1 MAYALQ
7 VIIDSL
13 SLGSFYALAALG
25 IGLLFGVLRLINFA
39 HGDFIT
45 AGAYALIVPSL
56 AVEAT
61 MFIGDFHFVPLI
73 ISVALIVVALAL
85 ISESLVFRPLRDASP
100 ATLMIGSF
108 ALGFII
114 QNLIMMFYGS
124 RAKSVGLWSDL
135 NFGVTI
141 IEGAQVPQLQLII
154 IFVTL
159 VTMAAL
165 VVFLK
170 RTPYGVQMRA
180 AAEDF
185 RMARMLGVNAIF
197 VIRLAV
203 AISGL
208 LAAAVSM
215 LFLVQTGIVDF
226 RMGVPLMLFAFIA
239 TVIGGMGSLVGA
251 VVGGFAVGAVSILLQ
266 TFLPSE
272 LRPFRD
278 TFVFAFVIVILLAR
292 PQGLMFSRA
301 ARERV

>member
-7 VIIDSL
+7 VTIDAL

-56 AVEAT
+56 AIQAT
-61 MFIGDFHFVPLI
+61 MFIGDFH
-73 ISVALIVVALAL
+73 VVALVISVVAIVVVLAL
-85 ISESLVFRPLRDASP
+85 LTEFVVFRPLRDASP

-108 ALGFII
+108 AVGYIL
-114 QNLIMMFYGS
+114 QNLIIMVYGG
-124 RAKSVGLWSDL
+124 RPKAVGLWSDL
-135 NFGVTI
+135 NLGVTI
-141 IEGAQVPQLQLII
+141 MEGAQVPQLQLII
-154 IFVTL
+154 IGVTL
-159 VTMAAL
+159 TLMVAL
-165 VVFLK
+165 LIFLK

-185 RMARMLGVNAIF
+185 RMARMLGVNASF

-215 LFLVQTGIVDF
+215 LFVVQTGILDF

-239 TVIGGMGSLVGA
+239 TVIGGMGSLVGS
-251 VVGGFAVGAVSILLQ
+251 VVGGYTVGAVSILLQ
-266 TFLPSE
+266 TFLPSQ
-272 LRPFRD
+272 LRSFRD
-278 TFVFAFVIVILLAR
+278 AFVFAIIVAILLLR
-292 PQGLMFSRA
+292 PQGLMFA
-301 ARERV
+301 KTAKERV